1 MHLRTGSHGKDMKKC
16 HWNIRLRTLF
26 LINFFRPACSGIQS
40 AAGNA
45 PAAVP
50 SVIFPAR
57 SPLAETDIR
66 GSKTGVEKRRFPVR
80 KIENWFSV
88 RKPRVGAKKKYVPCF
103 LKYVPCIL
111 KYLRP
116 FFCPLKTRSKTGVKM
131 QTNKAGETC
140 TLLPSLFAAVLSGCG
155 GRRGLEMPE
164 SRATSRLNAISALQ
178 KTASCAKK

>member
-1 MHLRTGSHGKDMKKC
+1 MSLKYKVAHIIF
-16 HWNIRLRTLF
+16 NQ
-26 LINFFRPACSGIQS
+26 FFCFACSGIQS

-45 PAAVP
+45 PAAVQ
-50 SVIFPAR
+50 SVIFR
-57 SPLAETDIR
+57 LAPRWLKTDIR

-88 RKPRVGAKKKYVPCF
+88 RKPHVGAKKKYVPCF

-131 QTNKAGETC
+131 QTNKTGETC
-140 TLLPSLFAAVLSGCG
+140 TLLPSLFAALLPGCG
-155 GRRGLEMPE
+155 GRRYLEMPE
-164 SRATSRLNAISALQ
+164 SRATSRRNAISTLQ
-178 KTASCAKK
+178 KSVSCAKK

>member
-1 MHLRTGSHGKDMKKC
+1 MSLKYKVAH
-16 HWNIRLRTLF
+16 IIF
-26 LINFFRPACSGIQS
+26 LINFFVLPVAAFNRLRATPRRPC
-40 AAGNA
+40 
-45 PAAVP
+45 
-50 SVIFPAR
+50 
-57 SPLAETDIR
+57 SPLFSRLAPRWLKTDIR

-88 RKPRVGAKKKYVPCF
+88 RKPHVGAKKKYVPCF

-155 GRRGLEMPE
+155 WRRYLEMPE
-164 SRATSRLNAISALQ
+164 SRATSRRNAISVLQ
-178 KTASCAKK
+178 KSASCAKNNIFLS